1 MTERRRSSPRA
12 SAAGSSAG
20 GGGRLNLLLSYG
32 GWRDDSW
39 ADRLPRY
46 LEPFGVQA
54 WRADSGVEAQRL
66 IDEIEVHLAVIDL
79 ALPLER
85 SSSGDPISGEAAGAR
100 LLELMPR
107 LPGRP
112 PLLVVN
118 RRLGQR
124 EGIRDTASA
133 LDCGAFAVIERPVDM
148 EAMLDAM
155 RRVLTR
161 FYADR
166 WPQFSCSRTARR
178 R

>member
-1 MTERRRSSPRA
+1 MTERRRSIPR
-12 SAAGSSAG
+12 SAGPSRG

-39 ADRLPRY
+39 ADRLPQY

-54 WRADSGVEAQRL
+54 WRANSGVEAQRL

-85 SSSGDPISGEAAGAR
+85 AQSGEPATGAAAGPR
-100 LLELMPR
+100 LLELMAR

-112 PLLVVN
+112 PMLVVK
-118 RRLGQR
+118 RRLTQR
-124 EGIRDTASA
+124 EGARDLSCA
-133 LDCGAFAVIERPVDM
+133 LDNGAFAVIERPVDM

-155 RRVLTR
+155 RRVLVR
-161 FYADR
+161 HYADR
-166 WPQFSCSRTARR
+166 WPQCSEDQRPQ
-178 R
+178 